1 MEAVDLTVIL
11 EPFLFLD
18 GPCFWTW
25 DNGMLS
31 LLDEAWLTSF
41 SSESAAAWDIKVPWD
56 NWGRFMMQQ
65 GGLELP
71 HYHHSLAAMASANM
85 NLCAAN
91 IEKLSVPLE
100 AVYGW

>member
-1 MEAVDLTVIL
+1 
-11 EPFLFLD
+11 
-18 GPCFWTW
+18 
-25 DNGMLS
+25 
-31 LLDEAWLTSF
+31 
-41 SSESAAAWDIKVPWD
+41 
-56 NWGRFMMQQ
+56 MQQ

-100 AVYGW
+100 AVYG